1 MSGRADED
9 KPVSA
14 AAPPARR
21 ERQSPAGELLAAR
34 SADAAS
40 WASRITEQELPVFAQ
55 ALTEI
60 SSAASD
66 PASSAAD
73 LAQVITRDVSM
84 SVRLLKIANSPLLN
98 PLGRDIDTVSNA
110 VVLMGFNAVRE
121 LALSLAVV
129 EQMSHCEGRQDQLD
143 RQLDRQLAHA
153 FHTAAQGQALARRQ
167 QKLRPE
173 EIFVAGLLSNVGHLA
188 FWARE
193 RPESEPLATLYRAG
207 LERETAE
214 RQVLGFTL
222 KQLTLALADEWR
234 LGGLVSAT
242 LRGDQLDDPRC
253 LTVRLADRIAEIVE
267 THGWDSAEARQ
278 MIEQVAAHLGLPAAE
293 ATSFLKDNTEA
304 ALAVAKRFGVRSLER
319 SVLDGHGQLRLIG
332 AAAPSQGSGEVRH
345 LPPAAQPPLA
355 AATEAGAPDAPSGE
369 GASAPLRA
377 GRAPD
382 PAKQFEALR
391 DVDGQLDGE
400 LDLEHFMATALAGI
414 HDGVGLDRV
423 FYAALSPNQIWL
435 RAKFAVGH
443 DSSDV
448 LSRCKLRV
456 EPNSR
461 SLFRVLLDSGKALW
475 MNDELR
481 EQMAPLLTDDIEEW
495 AQGAAFF
502 AMPLRDGDRH
512 LGLLYAD
519 RQSSGRA
526 LDADAFSSFRYF
538 GDRIARGLARF

>member
-9 KPVSA
+9 NPISA
-14 AAPPARR
+14 AAPPVPR

-129 EQMSHCEGRQDQLD
+129 EQMGRGEGRQDQI
-143 RQLDRQLAHA
+143 DRQLAHA

-167 QKLRPE
+167 LKLRPE

-193 RPESEPLATLYRAG
+193 RPESEPLAALYRAG

-222 KQLTLALADEWR
+222 KQLTLALAHEWR

-267 THGWDSAEARQ
+267 THGWDSSEARQ
-278 MIEQVAAHLGLPAAE
+278 LIDQVAVHLGLPAAE
-293 ATSFLKDNTEA
+293 TTSFLKDNTEA
-304 ALAVAKRFGVRSLER
+304 ALAVARRFGVRSLER
-319 SVLDGHGQLRLIG
+319 SVLDGHGQLRLVG
-332 AAAPSQGSGEVRH
+332 AAAALQGAGEVRH
-345 LPPAAQPPLA
+345 LPPAAQPPRPAEVEADIPDAAPEERA
-355 AATEAGAPDAPSGE
+355 AA
-369 GASAPLRA
+369 PLLA

-495 AQGAAFF
+495 AQGAPFF
-502 AMPLRDGDRH
+502 AMPLRDGGRH